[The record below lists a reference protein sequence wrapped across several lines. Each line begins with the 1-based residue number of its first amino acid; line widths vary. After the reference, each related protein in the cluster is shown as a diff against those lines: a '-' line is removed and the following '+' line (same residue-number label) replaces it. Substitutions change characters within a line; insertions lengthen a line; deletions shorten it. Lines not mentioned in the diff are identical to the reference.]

1 MVAYDPLTDNDPNPW
16 SKMAEDRHRC
26 PIAHIKQ
33 QGVEYFQVS
42 TYELVKQAHRDYDNF
57 RNAPGVS
64 LLGAMPAERQVLTF
78 ADPPRHTFQRKLL
91 GKAFSASR
99 VNLQAARIQEIAD
112 DLVDAIAAQES
123 RSFPLR
129 AAFARPLPAQT
140 FLEIL
145 GIPVDDRDRLLG
157 WIDVEERSVGK
168 VLSSDEQ
175 AQLEAEFHQMEDEF
189 HAYARAEMR
198 KRFGT
203 QARDLLSAIIN
214 AEVDGQRASETE
226 AAAIIHLLLTA
237 GVGTSS
243 VGISNL
249 IWAIESHPEEKRKL
263 LSDLDGLAESAV
275 EEGFRFDCPV
285 QGNFRGVGKPSQLG
299 GLDLQAGDRLYML
312 MSSANHDELVY
323 DRPDE
328 FIVDRDWANLPRHM
342 AFGFGIHFCIGSDLA
357 RLVTQIALKTIY
369 RRLPGLRA
377 EPGYEPTQI
386 PGMTFRTWREVEM
399 VYDGPAL
406 PRAAVA

>member
-1 MVAYDPLTDNDPNPW
+1 L
-16 SKMAEDRHRC
+16 
-26 PIAHIKQ
+26 
-33 QGVEYFQVS
+33 
-42 TYELVKQAHRDYDNF
+42 RD
-57 RNAPGVS
+57 
-64 LLGAMPAERQVLTF
+64 
-78 ADPPRHTFQRKLL
+78 
-91 GKAFSASR
+91 
-99 VNLQAARIQEIAD
+99 
-112 DLVDAIAAQES
+112 
-123 RSFPLR
+123 
-129 AAFARPLPAQT
+129 QT

-157 WIDVEERSVGK
+157 WIDVEERTVGK

-189 HAYARAEMR
+189 HAYARTEMS

-203 QARDLLSAIIN
+203 QAKDLLSIIIN
-214 AEVDGQRASETE
+214 AEVDGQRASEKE

-299 GLDLQAGDRLYML
+299 GLDLQAG
-312 MSSANHDELVY
+312 A
-323 DRPDE
+323 
-328 FIVDRDWANLPRHM
+328 
-342 AFGFGIHFCIGSDLA
+342 
-357 RLVTQIALKTIY
+357 
-369 RRLPGLRA
+369 
-377 EPGYEPTQI
+377 GYTC
-386 PGMTFRTWREVEM
+386 
-399 VYDGPAL
+399 
-406 PRAAVA
+406 